1 MRKEDSWPPV
11 EWLQEP
17 ATDTSAEEYSRWVND
32 PTLVIQDGDVVW
44 RFSSPRESWMYLAGR
59 AGLALV
65 RDGQIVHSFTRIL
78 S

>member
-1 MRKEDSWPPV
+1 MPKEDSWPPV
-11 EWLQEP
+11 EWLQSP
-17 ATDTSAEEYSRWVND
+17 AQNISAEEYARSAKD

-44 RFSSPRESWMYLAGR
+44 RFRSPRESWTHLAGR

-65 RDGQIVHSFTRIL
+65 RDGQVVHYRVTIL